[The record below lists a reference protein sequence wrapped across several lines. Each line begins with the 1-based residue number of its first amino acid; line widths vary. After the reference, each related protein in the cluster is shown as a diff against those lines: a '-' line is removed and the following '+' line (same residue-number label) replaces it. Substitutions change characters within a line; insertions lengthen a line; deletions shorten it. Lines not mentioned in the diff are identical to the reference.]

1 MASKHPSNKL
11 TALSVKKMSAT
22 GWHADGNGLYLV
34 IESSGAKRWMQRLV
48 IQGRR
53 RDIGL
58 GSVKIVT
65 LEEARD
71 CAVQYRRIARAGG
84 DPVAERRKAIGST
97 LTFKET
103 ALKVHHLNLPTWD
116 NEKHASQWLS
126 SLENHVF
133 PIIGNKAIGSI
144 TSSDIMKVLTPIWV
158 NKPDTAKKIRQRLRT
173 VVKWA
178 RAQGHFTGDD
188 PIEIAEAA
196 LPKVKQAANHFK
208 SAPFTNIP
216 SIFDQIEQ
224 SKLYPSTKFAVQLL
238 ILTACR
244 TTEVRE
250 STWDEIDFENK
261 LWRIP
266 AKRMKMNSPHNIPL
280 SDGAIAVL
288 KKAQDLRNDNPL
300 IFPSP
305 LNNRALSSNALLH
318 ALQKRLK
325 IDATIHGMRSAFK
338 DWVAETTNYPNEVS
352 EMALAHSISNQTEA
366 AYRRGELLGKRRSM
380 MQDWSDFVQGT
391 EEKVVTLVRVQA

>member
-1 MASKHPSNKL
+1 MNA
-11 TALSVKKMSAT
+11 A

-48 IQGRR
+48 VQGRR

-58 GSVKIVT
+58 GSVNIVS
-65 LEEARD
+65 LDDAREI
-71 CAVQYRRIARAGG
+71 AFRFRRIARSGG
-84 DPVAERRKAIGST
+84 DPIAERRKAIGST
-97 LTFKET
+97 LTFKEAT
-103 ALKVHHLNLPTWD
+103 LKVHSLTLPTWN
-116 NEKHASQWLS
+116 NEKHAKQWLS
-126 SLENHVF
+126 SMENHAF
-133 PIIGNKAIGSI
+133 PYIGNIAIGSI
-144 TSSDIMKVLTPIWV
+144 TSTDIMTVLSKIWV
-158 NKPDTAKKIRQRLRT
+158 DKPDTAKKIRQRLQL

-178 RAQGHFTGDD
+178 RAQGHFTGED

-196 LPKVKQAANHFK
+196 LPKVKQPNNHFK
-208 SAPFTNIP
+208 SVPFDSLP

-224 SKLYPSTKFAVQLL
+224 SSLFPSTKLALKFLL
-238 ILTACR
+238 LTACR

-280 SDGAIAVL
+280 SDGAMAVL
-288 KKAQDLRNDNPL
+288 KKAQHLRNDNPL

-305 LNNRALSSNALLH
+305 LSNRALSSNALLH

-325 IDATIHGMRSAFK
+325 IDATIHGMRSTFK

-380 MQDWSDFVQGT
+380 MQDWSDFVHGT
-391 EEKVVTLVRVQA
+391 EEKVVTLVREQA

>member
-1 MASKHPSNKL
+1 MKKI
-11 TALSVKKMSAT
+11 SVA

-34 IESSGAKRWMQRLV
+34 VESSGAKRWMQRLV

-58 GSVKIVT
+58 GSAKIVT
-65 LEEARD
+65 LDDARD

-84 DPVAERRKAIGST
+84 DPIAERRKILGST

-133 PIIGNKAIGSI
+133 PLIGSKAIGSI
-144 TSSDIMKVLTPIWV
+144 TPSDIMTVLTPIWV
-158 NKPDTAKKIRQRLRT
+158 NKTDTAKKIRQRLRT

-196 LPKVKQAANHFK
+196 LPKVKHSSNHFK
-208 SAPFTNIP
+208 SAPFANIP
-216 SIFDQIEQ
+216 SIFNQIEQ
-224 SKLYPSTKFAVQLL
+224 SRLYLSTKLAVQLL

-250 STWDEIDFENK
+250 STWDEIDFKQK
-261 LWRIP
+261 LWHIP
-266 AKRMKMNSPHNIPL
+266 AKRMKMNTPHNIPL
-280 SDGAIAVL
+280 SDGAIIVL
-288 KKAQDLRNDNPL
+288 TRAQDLHTDNAL

-305 LNNRALSSNALLH
+305 LSNRALSSNALLH

-338 DWVAETTNYPNEVS
+338 DWAAETTNYPNEVS

-366 AYRRGELLGKRRSM
+366 AYRRGELLDKRRSM
-380 MQDWSDFVQGT
+380 MQDWSDFVHGS
-391 EEKVVTLVRVQA
+391 EEKVVTLVREQA

>member
-1 MASKHPSNKL
+1 M
-11 TALSVKKMSAT
+11 
-22 GWHADGNGLYLV
+22 
-34 IESSGAKRWMQRLV
+34 
-48 IQGRR
+48 
-53 RDIGL
+53 
-58 GSVKIVT
+58 
-65 LEEARD
+65 
-71 CAVQYRRIARAGG
+71 
-84 DPVAERRKAIGST
+84 
-97 LTFKET
+97 
-103 ALKVHHLNLPTWD
+103 
-116 NEKHASQWLS
+116 
-126 SLENHVF
+126 F

-208 SAPFTNIP
+208 SAPFANIP

-224 SKLYPSTKFAVQLL
+224 SKLYPSTKLAVQLL

-250 STWDEIDFENK
+250 STWDEIDLENK

-280 SDGAIAVL
+280 SDGAMAVL

-305 LNNRALSSNALLH
+305 LSNRALSSNALLH

-391 EEKVVTLVRVQA
+391 EEKGVTLVREQA

>member
-1 MASKHPSNKL
+1 
-11 TALSVKKMSAT
+11 MSDP

-71 CAVQYRRIARAGG
+71 CAVRHRRIARAGG
-84 DPVAERRKAIGST
+84 DPIAERRKAIGST

-103 ALKVHHLNLPTWD
+103 ALEVHHLNLPTWD

-133 PIIGNKAIGSI
+133 PIIGNKAIGSV

-196 LPKVKQAANHFK
+196 LPKVKQTANHFK
-208 SAPFTNIP
+208 SAPFASIP
-216 SIFDQIEQ
+216 LIFNQIEQ

-280 SDGAIAVL
+280 SDGAMAVL
-288 KKAQDLRNDNPL
+288 KKAQDLRTDNRL

-305 LNNRALSSNALLH
+305 QQPGFIQQRIASCPSKTA
-318 ALQKRLK
+318 
-325 IDATIHGMRSAFK
+325 K
-338 DWVAETTNYPNEVS
+338 DRCNYPWDAFCV
-352 EMALAHSISNQTEA
+352 
-366 AYRRGELLGKRRSM
+366 
-380 MQDWSDFVQGT
+380 
-391 EEKVVTLVRVQA
+391 

>member
-1 MASKHPSNKL
+1 M
-11 TALSVKKMSAT
+11 KKTSAT

-178 RAQGHFTGDD
+178 RAQGNFTGHD

-196 LPKVKQAANHFK
+196 LPKVKQSTNHFK
-208 SAPFTNIP
+208 SAPFASIP
-216 SIFDQIEQ
+216 LIFNQMER
-224 SKLYPSTKFAVQLL
+224 SKLNPSAKFSVQIL

-244 TTEVRE
+244 TTEVIE
-250 STWDEIDFENK
+250 STWDEIDFKNK

-280 SDGAIAVL
+280 SDGAMAVL
-288 KKAQDLRNDNPL
+288 KKAQDLRTDSHL

-305 LNNRALSSNALLH
+305 LSNRPLSSNALLH

-366 AYRRGELLGKRRSM
+366 AYRRGELLDKRRSM

-391 EEKVVTLVRVQA
+391 EEKVVTLVREQA

>member
-1 MASKHPSNKL
+1 MG
-11 TALSVKKMSAT
+11 T
-22 GWHADGNGLYLV
+22 GT
-34 IESSGAKRWMQRLV
+34 
-48 IQGRR
+48 
-53 RDIGL
+53 
-58 GSVKIVT
+58 GS
-65 LEEARD
+65 
-71 CAVQYRRIARAGG
+71 
-84 DPVAERRKAIGST
+84 
-97 LTFKET
+97 
-103 ALKVHHLNLPTWD
+103 
-116 NEKHASQWLS
+116 
-126 SLENHVF
+126 
-133 PIIGNKAIGSI
+133 
-144 TSSDIMKVLTPIWV
+144 
-158 NKPDTAKKIRQRLRT
+158 
-173 VVKWA
+173 
-178 RAQGHFTGDD
+178 
-188 PIEIAEAA
+188 
-196 LPKVKQAANHFK
+196 
-208 SAPFTNIP
+208 

-244 TTEVRE
+244 TSEVRE

-280 SDGAIAVL
+280 SDGAMAVL

-305 LNNRALSSNALLH
+305 LSNRALSSNALLH

-391 EEKVVTLVRVQA
+391 EEKVLTLVISKSAWWKGVKAGSYPAPIKLSENVTVWRSDEIQSLVNEICNHR

>member
-1 MASKHPSNKL
+1 
-11 TALSVKKMSAT
+11 MSAT

-34 IESSGAKRWMQRLV
+34 VESSGAKRWMQRLV
-48 IQGRR
+48 VQGRR

-58 GSVKIVT
+58 GSVNIVN
-65 LEEARD
+65 LDDARET
-71 CAVQYRRIARAGG
+71 ALRFRRIARSGG
-84 DPVAERRKAIGST
+84 DPIAERRKAIGST
-97 LTFKET
+97 LTFKEAT
-103 ALKVHHLNLPTWD
+103 LKVHSLNLPTWK
-116 NEKHASQWLS
+116 NEKHATQWLS
-126 SLENHVF
+126 SLDNHVF
-133 PIIGNKAIGSI
+133 PFIGHLAIGSI
-144 TSSDIMKVLTPIWV
+144 TSADIMTVLSKIWV
-158 NKPDTAKKIRQRLRT
+158 EKPDTAKKIRQRLQL
-173 VVKWA
+173 VMKWA
-178 RAQGHFTGDD
+178 RAQGHFTGED
-188 PIEIAEAA
+188 PIQIAEAA
-196 LPKVKQAANHFK
+196 LPKIKQLNNHLK
-208 SAPFTNIP
+208 SVPFDNIP

-224 SKLYPSTKFAVQLL
+224 SSLFLSTKLSLQFL

-244 TTEVRE
+244 TSEVRE

-280 SDGAIAVL
+280 SDGAMAVL

-305 LNNRALSSNALLH
+305 LSNRPLSSNALLH

-391 EEKVVTLVRVQA
+391 EEKVLTLVREQA